1 MGRGPKA
8 PMAAGL
14 SSGETREHLRGC
26 GGGVGGA
33 HAGGETTRIELRVS
47 PRREGVERARAERAR
62 DEPAREPPTWPPAPS
77 GAAAA
82 EQAAAAAASPARPAS
97 SSVHPYAPEEGASSL
112 SLTLEEAKRAI
123 RAAGGDV
130 IQVGFLARAY
140 LREREEES
148 ESAET
153 AAARERLCA
162 LVVKRLKDRKLLAPD
177 GRFELLA

>member
-1 MGRGPKA
+1 MGGGPKA

-14 SSGETREHLRGC
+14 SEETREHLRGC
-26 GGGVGGA
+26 GGGAGEA
-33 HAGGETTRIELRVS
+33 HG
-47 PRREGVERARAERAR
+47 REESAT
-62 DEPAREPPTWPPAPS
+62 EPPTWPPAPPE
-77 GAAAA
+77 APAA

-97 SSVHPYAPEEGASSL
+97 SSVHPSAREEGASSL

-140 LREREEES
+140 LRQREEES